1 MSTLVKGDT
10 VPISFIGTAADVL
23 KQYPNSPYTA
33 FLVTTQDQ
41 VESYAQHCARLVD
54 GLGILVAADSTN
66 SLATVDVGSMSIG
79 SSRAEQACHKTLLV
93 SRTIRCVNM
102 YKVRSGAALRWRCQ
116 LAEPTNNLKPTP
128 AQSWSLHSLTTGICV
143 LWC

>member
-66 SLATVDVGSMSIG
+66 SLATVDDN
-79 SSRAEQACHKTLLV
+79 TLCQHV
-93 SRTIRCVNM
+93 QSKI
-102 YKVRSGAALRWRCQ
+102 RSGVKVAVSACRANQQPQTDPSSIMVTALIDNRYMCAVVLAASD
-116 LAEPTNNLKPTP
+116 LKSP
-128 AQSWSLHSLTTGICV
+128 LHVPVCLQA
-143 LWC
+143 